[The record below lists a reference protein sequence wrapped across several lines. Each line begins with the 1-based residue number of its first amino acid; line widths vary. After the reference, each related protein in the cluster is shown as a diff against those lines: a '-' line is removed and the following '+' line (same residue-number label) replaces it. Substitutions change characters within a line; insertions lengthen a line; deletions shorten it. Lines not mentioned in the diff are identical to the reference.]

1 VEEAALSD
9 APSPRRLLVLALLL
23 IVLGTWLILRDN
35 PFGEA
40 PLRGIGA
47 VLLGLS
53 VLTERARWRRSDLV
67 FGAGVVCVAVG
78 YAWRYGDLLVRA
90 VRDIF

>member
-1 VEEAALSD
+1 
-9 APSPRRLLVLALLL
+9 
-23 IVLGTWLILRDN
+23 
-35 PFGEA
+35 
-40 PLRGIGA
+40 

-53 VLTERARWRRSDLV
+53 VLTERARWRRSDRV

-90 VRDIF
+90 VRDIL